1 MVSLAISF
9 ISTSQL
15 EVPTTVL
22 RMPARGLKSI
32 EFTGQFEPLS
42 GPKSGSYFTTN
53 QGSTAACTGDR
64 AQQNTI
70 QSAVFLTFRKKTTK
84 T

>member
-9 ISTSQL
+9 ICTTQL

-42 GPKSGSYFTTN
+42 GPKSGTYFTTKP
-53 QGSTAACTGDR
+53 GLTAAFTGDKSQHY
-64 AQQNTI
+64 AI
-70 QSAVFLTFRKKTTK
+70 QSAVF
-84 T
+84 